1 MGKVHEAESTIEASR
16 NAIWEILTDGAGWA
30 DWDSGVISVEGSIAP
45 DEQIKITSE
54 VNPKRAFPIKVT
66 EFKPNERMVLTGGM
80 PLGLFKGVRTYS
92 LTPLDGGN
100 TRFTMHEQYSG
111 LLSPL
116 MTRMIPDMQASFE
129 QFANGLKAKA
139 ESAG

>member
-66 EFKPNERMVLTGGM
+66 EFKPNPESTDG
-80 PLGLFKGVRTYS
+80 LGCA
-92 LTPLDGGN
+92 
-100 TRFTMHEQYSG
+100 G
-111 LLSPL
+111 L
-116 MTRMIPDMQASFE
+116 
-129 QFANGLKAKA
+129 
-139 ESAG
+139 